1 VLCIVPGKYF
11 YSLFIC
17 LHSIVKTLLICGR
30 YFRCAKFWYG
40 PAGEQRPTELN
51 DHGPLYLSPLRKES
65 VDKISGVVLKNLFM
79 STFHHEFCHQMAAAV
94 GLDVTKKHYTNHS
107 IRKTTVKKL
116 KKDGVSATEVM
127 AITAHKNQQILADY
141 DELDN
146 ADHMQLS
153 RILSS
158 EKLAASKQLAQV
170 SLSALLSFLSC

>member
-1 VLCIVPGKYF
+1 
-11 YSLFIC
+11 
-17 LHSIVKTLLICGR
+17 
-30 YFRCAKFWYG
+30 
-40 PAGEQRPTELN
+40 
-51 DHGPLYLSPLRKES
+51 

-170 SLSALLSFLSC
+170 SLSALLSFLSHLQLLNPLISVPNYSIPSAPVFNNQNSTVILDLCLLLLSLSSFSKLINATIPVKERTF